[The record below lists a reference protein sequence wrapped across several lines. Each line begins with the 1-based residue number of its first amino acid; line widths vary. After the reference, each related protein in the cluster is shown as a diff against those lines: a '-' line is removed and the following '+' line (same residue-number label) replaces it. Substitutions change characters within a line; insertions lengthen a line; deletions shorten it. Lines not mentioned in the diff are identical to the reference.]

1 MALKLRTLRLK
12 TMQLLVGTTQTTPVT
27 NVSIDGT
34 LAGNSDATIP
44 TQKAVKTYVDSS
56 VTGKATKQVE
66 VFDMSFETGEEG
78 QYKFYFPN
86 AITINKIR
94 SQVVKALAATDAGTI
109 TCGNS
114 VGASTGGVVTH
125 AASAAIGDAQTATP
139 TTNNTVAADSYYYFT
154 SAKTTAG
161 GKVKVSVEYTITL

>member
-1 MALKLRTLRLK
+1 MSLNRFFNTLKLKYGVIISGISKSATL
-12 TMQLLVGTTQTTPVT
+12 TE
-27 NVSIDGT
+27 
-34 LAGNSDATIP
+34 NSDSYLP
-44 TQKAVKTYVDSS
+44 TQKAVKSYVDSA

-66 VFDMSFETGEEG
+66 VFDMSFETGEVG

-86 AITINKIR
+86 AVTINKVR
-94 SQVVKALAATDAGTI
+94 TQVVKALADTDAGTI
-109 TCGNS
+109 TCGNAT
-114 VGASTGGVVTH
+114 GASTGGVATH

-139 TTNNTVAADSYYYFT
+139 TTNNTVVADSYYYFT